1 MKNLLI
7 AFLFLV
13 SANAVAQTTYT
24 FATYDPLQ
32 IIAPDNSNT
41 HIIQCTTNRETDV
54 LIKFRS
60 GNAGGV
66 KYVDGMYIE
75 IAVSG
80 LGANTPF
87 NNILE
92 KLFVQEFA
100 KKYNIEP
107 RSYPGIKML
116 YKRQYLDVEII

>member
-7 AFLFLV
+7 AFFLLISV
-13 SANAVAQTTYT
+13 SSFAQTTYT

-66 KYVDGMYIE
+66 KINVAGSTITSSPILSATDCPSGIVVRTNARTGYKIYLRFVTAGDTVV
-75 IAVSG
+75 VSKW
-80 LGANTPF
+80 N
-87 NNILE
+87 
-92 KLFVQEFA
+92 
-100 KKYNIEP
+100 
-107 RSYPGIKML
+107 
-116 YKRQYLDVEII
+116 

>member
-66 KYVDGMYIE
+66 KINVAGSTITSSPILSATDCPSGIVVRANARTGYKIYLRFATAGDTVV
-75 IAVSG
+75 VSKW
-80 LGANTPF
+80 N
-87 NNILE
+87 
-92 KLFVQEFA
+92 
-100 KKYNIEP
+100 
-107 RSYPGIKML
+107 
-116 YKRQYLDVEII
+116 